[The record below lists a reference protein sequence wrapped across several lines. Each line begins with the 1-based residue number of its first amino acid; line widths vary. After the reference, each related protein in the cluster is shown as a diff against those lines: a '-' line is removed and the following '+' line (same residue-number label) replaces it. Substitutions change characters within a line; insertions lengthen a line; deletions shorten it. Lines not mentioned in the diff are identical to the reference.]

1 MSGGS
6 EGKQFFFAKK
16 NQKTLFIP
24 ARLISDSLFGIP
36 KIEDFRFDA
45 LM

>member
-1 MSGGS
+1 MHR
-6 EGKQFFFAKK
+6 
-16 NQKTLFIP
+16 LIP